1 MITKTTRMLGFREMK
16 LKKLRDMEIFED
28 LGIKLCSHG
37 LFNVGLNS
45 NKSIL
50 HEVVSMV
57 G

>member
-1 MITKTTRMLGFREMK
+1 MLGFREMK